1 MQDESFADRV
11 KLTQNFFQAG
21 SFSVFGGAA
30 ETAET
35 SSEPSKSKRAGS
47 ERHPEVPA
55 AKDIQPQTLG
65 KSSVQS
71 FSDQNVDLEDQM
83 NLLETCGKIINRHG
97 KLTIKFHL
105 LGEGRGLHGTEA
117 LYSWFSPSSPG
128 FDSRTFPRIFL
139 LVLLRF
145 IDATA

>member
-1 MQDESFADRV
+1 MGCSFYGILSHIHRLSVPIDIPRMAVCKDWMQDESFADRV

-21 SFSVFGGAA
+21 SFSVFGGAT

-83 NLLETCGKIINRHG
+83 NLLG
-97 KLTIKFHL
+97 KL
-105 LGEGRGLHGTEA
+105 
-117 LYSWFSPSSPG
+117 
-128 FDSRTFPRIFL
+128 
-139 LVLLRF
+139 
-145 IDATA
+145 